1 MNLIHIESRLSN
13 TKKENY
19 EFFVDCKAR
28 TKEEL
33 DKTVEELKS
42 KSTYLQ
48 ILKKDQSSE
57 YDQGGKE
64 FLNDCVF
71 LATLKWVKTFV

>member
-71 LATLKWVKTFV
+71 LATLK